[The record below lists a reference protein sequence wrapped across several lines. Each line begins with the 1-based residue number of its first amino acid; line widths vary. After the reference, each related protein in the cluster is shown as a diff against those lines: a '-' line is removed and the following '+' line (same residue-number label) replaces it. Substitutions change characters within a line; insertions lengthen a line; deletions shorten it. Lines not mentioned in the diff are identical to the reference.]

1 MSAARG
7 LELPAARPGGSL
19 ETRTTHVLLVDDE
32 PANLSTLEAILE
44 PLGQRL
50 VRADSGRKA
59 LRCVLEEDFAVIL
72 LDVRLG
78 DMSGLEVMELLRERE
93 RNRRTP
99 ILLMTAA
106 DIGMPELLR
115 GYTLG
120 AVDYLNKPLIP
131 QVLRAKVATFVE
143 LQLAR
148 DQIHRQQEAQRVLER
163 KQWEAEQS
171 SRLHELLIQAPVAIT
186 IWRGPDFIFE
196 FANPFYEKVVGRA
209 VVPGQ
214 PLLALF
220 PEMRAQPEVLAILRR
235 VLETGES
242 FIGNEFPITLHRGR
256 GGAPE
261 EVFFNLIYQA
271 IRDPAGHITGLVSFS
286 VEVTEHIRARRQG
299 ERLAEELRSRTEALH
314 ESEERLR
321 LAVESTALG
330 TWDFNPLTQAL
341 RWDARCR
348 ELIGVPPDAQVS
360 VGMLF
365 TRMYPEDQ
373 DRVRAAMRR
382 SLDPSGN
389 GQYEIEY
396 RHAESREDEERWL
409 RATGQ
414 VHFDQGR
421 AVRFIGTVQDISERK
436 RAERERGRLL
446 DEARQRAEQLRGLT
460 EASVAI
466 SAAEGI
472 APTLSLIAERGR
484 LLVGAHRCM
493 VSLTDGLEGVE
504 SITAMSL
511 SDPSVA
517 RRGDA
522 SWSEEAGLTEEVRR
536 SNQPL
541 RLTQAELRARSPL
554 PSPRGW
560 LAVPLVGRDGGHLG
574 LIQLSDKERGDFT
587 AEDEAIVK
595 QLAQMASV
603 AVENTRLYEL
613 ARTQRRNL
621 FAALM
626 QLPEPLA
633 VLRGPDFLFEMAN
646 LSLLRAVGERSVDG
660 RPLRQVLPELE
671 GQDFFETLERA
682 YHQGE
687 AVLRKEVVLRWR
699 RLPETAS
706 HEGVFNLAFQPLRD
720 ADGRVEGIIAVA
732 FEVTEQVLARREVE
746 ALAEQLRQSELQL
759 RSLAADLEDRVRE
772 RTAQL
777 QVANQELESFSYS
790 VSHDLRAPLR
800 HIIGFA
806 QLLER
811 RAGPVLDE
819 VSRGHLQTITTAAHD
834 GGTLVDELLEFSRM
848 GRAELRQSRVD
859 LGALVREVRHGLEPD
874 MKGRDVEWRVG
885 ELPVV
890 KADPVLLRQVLLNL
904 LANALKYTRLREHA
918 LIEVGAREEL
928 DEVEVWVRDNG
939 VGFDMRYV
947 DKLFGVFQRLHTV
960 EQFEG
965 TGIGLANVRR
975 IISRHGGRTW
985 AEGALNQGATFH
997 FTLPRA
1003 AS

>member
-1 MSAARG
+1 
-7 LELPAARPGGSL
+7 
-19 ETRTTHVLLVDDE
+19 
-32 PANLSTLEAILE
+32 
-44 PLGQRL
+44 
-50 VRADSGRKA
+50 
-59 LRCVLEEDFAVIL
+59 
-72 LDVRLG
+72 
-78 DMSGLEVMELLRERE
+78 
-93 RNRRTP
+93 
-99 ILLMTAA
+99 
-106 DIGMPELLR
+106 
-115 GYTLG
+115 
-120 AVDYLNKPLIP
+120 
-131 QVLRAKVATFVE
+131 
-143 LQLAR
+143 
-148 DQIHRQQEAQRVLER
+148 
-163 KQWEAEQS
+163 
-171 SRLHELLIQAPVAIT
+171 
-186 IWRGPDFIFE
+186 
-196 FANPFYEKVVGRA
+196 
-209 VVPGQ
+209 
-214 PLLALF
+214 
-220 PEMRAQPEVLAILRR
+220 
-235 VLETGES
+235 
-242 FIGNEFPITLHRGR
+242 
-256 GGAPE
+256 
-261 EVFFNLIYQA
+261 
-271 IRDPAGHITGLVSFS
+271 
-286 VEVTEHIRARRQG
+286 
-299 ERLAEELRSRTEALH
+299 
-314 ESEERLR
+314 
-321 LAVESTALG
+321 
-330 TWDFNPLTQAL
+330 
-341 RWDARCR
+341 
-348 ELIGVPPDAQVS
+348 
-360 VGMLF
+360 
-365 TRMYPEDQ
+365 
-373 DRVRAAMRR
+373 
-382 SLDPSGN
+382 
-389 GQYEIEY
+389 
-396 RHAESREDEERWL
+396 
-409 RATGQ
+409 
-414 VHFDQGR
+414 
-421 AVRFIGTVQDISERK
+421 
-436 RAERERGRLL
+436 
-446 DEARQRAEQLRGLT
+446 
-460 EASVAI
+460 
-466 SAAEGI
+466 
-472 APTLSLIAERGR
+472 
-484 LLVGAHRCM
+484 M

-522 SWSEEAGLTEEVRR
+522 SWSEEAGLTEAVRR

-874 MKGRDVEWRVG
+874 MKGRGLEWRVG

-890 KADPVLLRQVLLNL
+890 KADPALLRQVLRNL